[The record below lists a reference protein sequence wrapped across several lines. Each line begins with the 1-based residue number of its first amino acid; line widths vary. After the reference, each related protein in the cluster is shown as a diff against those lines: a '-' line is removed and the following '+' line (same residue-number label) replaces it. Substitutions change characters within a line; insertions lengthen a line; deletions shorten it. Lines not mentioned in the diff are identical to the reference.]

1 MAQTASKASSL
12 TLLLKSLGYDGLMKN
27 LSDSSLPMNTLDGR
41 ADLDVFLASQLSR
54 EPAPCSRPVLVTQI
68 EGHAHLQRLAEW
80 ISAQGR
86 LSQPLTLISMNGQT
100 FTRSGSELLTL
111 EDSVFPLQ
119 VYISSPI
126 ATQEIAL
133 QSLTTVVAQLRNPD
147 GGCPWDLAQTPET
160 LIPYII
166 EEAYETVDAIRQGE
180 PAAIAEELGDLL
192 LQVVLQSQIA
202 SESQQFS
209 LTEVAEGIT
218 AKLIRRHPHV
228 FGELQI
234 GSVEEVHT
242 QWEKIKAAEKGET
255 DANAEVLSY
264 QLQRSARRLPPLMAG
279 LKLSEKAAAAGFE
292 WPDMEGVWAKFYEEL
307 SEFQE
312 ALLKGDPVEQEAEL
326 GDLLFTLINI
336 ARWCEVDPAAALHQ
350 TNLKLI
356 ERIRLIE
363 SKAEKPLSQYT
374 LEDLEQLWQAAKQ
387 QIKAQRSVETAVVAI
402 P

>member
-1 MAQTASKASSL
+1 MNDLS
-12 TLLLKSLGYDGLMKN
+12 GGDGLYVI
-27 LSDSSLPMNTLDGR
+27 T
-41 ADLDVFLASQLSR
+41 A
-54 EPAPCSRPVLVTQI
+54 
-68 EGHAHLQRLAEW
+68 
-80 ISAQGR
+80 
-86 LSQPLTLISMNGQT
+86 
-100 FTRSGSELLTL
+100 SELLTHPMMVACPIL
-111 EDSVFPLQ
+111 ATGVETVHQLQALADWLSPQVAPTQPLTFISTEGRSIVQSLSSLDATSVGEFPLQ
-119 VYISSPI
+119 VYISFSQT
-126 ATQEIAL
+126 TQAIAL
-133 QSLTTVVAQLRNPD
+133 QKLTNVVAQLRNPE

-180 PAAIAEELGDLL
+180 PDAIADELGDLL
-192 LQVVLQSQIA
+192 LQVVLQSQLA

-209 LTEVAEGIT
+209 LTEVAEGIA

-234 GSVEEVHT
+234 GSIEEVHT
-242 QWEKIKAAEKGET
+242 NWEKIKAAEKGET
-255 DANAEVLSY
+255 EAAAEVLSHK
-264 QLQRSARRLPPLMAG
+264 LQRYARRLPPLMAG

-292 WPDMEGVWAKFYEEL
+292 WPDMNGVWAKFYEEL

-326 GDLLFTLINI
+326 GDLIFTLVNI
-336 ARWCEVDPAAALHQ
+336 ARWCEIDPTAALHQ

-363 SKAEKPLSQYT
+363 SKAEKPLSDYA

-387 QIKAQRSVETAVVAI
+387 QLKAQLPSESDAAANSDI
-402 P
+402 AANL